1 MMEQSFWQERWESGQ
16 IGFHEGKTNALLA
29 KHAGKLDDQKRVLVP
44 LSGKSQDLWFLAK
57 REHEVVGVE
66 FVERAAKATFAQ
78 AGVGY
83 DVEPLGKY
91 RALKGGGVVQLV
103 GDFFDATPNVVGIFD
118 AAYDRA
124 ALTAVDPPMRRKYVD
139 VLASLL
145 APGAPV
151 LLVTMTYDQKLVAGP
166 PWSLSDDEV
175 RALFAASFD
184 VERIEARDAEPSPRM
199 KEAGATVVE
208 TIWSLQKRAE

>member
-1 MMEQSFWQERWESGQ
+1 MELSYWQEKWEGGQ
-16 IGFHEGKTNALLA
+16 VAFHENKPNALLV

-66 FVERAAKATFAQ
+66 FVEKAAKAAFAQ

-83 DVEPLGKY
+83 DAEPLGKF

-103 GDFFDATPNVVGIFD
+103 GDFFDATPNVVGMFD

-124 ALTAVDPPMRRKYVD
+124 ALVAVDPPTRRKYVE

-151 LLVTMTYDQKLVAGP
+151 LLVTLTYDQKLIGGP
-166 PWSLSDDEV
+166 PWSVSDDEV
-175 RALFAASFD
+175 RALFASAFD
-184 VERIEARDAEPSPRM
+184 VERLESRDAEPSPKM
-199 KEAGATVVE
+199 KEAGASIVE